1 MSSRASEPVDVLAA
15 DDPVVAVLAARAA
28 GDLIALRTSGTTGR
42 PRSVLRTTASWFDSF
57 DAVRELTRLAPDSRV
72 WLPGPLSSTMNLFAA
87 VLTTHTGARVVPR
100 PEEVTHA
107 HLTPQVLR
115 RYLDDHGTLG
125 GVHVTVAGDRLPEAL
140 RDRAVAAGAE
150 VSHYFGAAELSFVA
164 WGRHEHDLRA
174 FPGVEIA
181 VRDGVLWSRSPF
193 LAEGYAGAPGAFRVD
208 ADGFGT
214 VGDRGVLAD
223 DGTVTVLGR
232 GDESVLTGGATVH
245 VADVEAALRPGL
257 AGEVVVVGLPYEP
270 LGEVVAAVL
279 TLRADLSRARSAA
292 GTALTRVQQPR
303 RWFHLPELPLTG
315 AGKVDRSAVRGL
327 LAEAERLPTHR
338 GATR

>member
-15 DDPVVAVLAARAA
+15 VLAAHAA
-28 GDLIALRTSGTTGR
+28 GELIALRTSGTTGR
-42 PRSVLRTTASWFDSF
+42 PRSVLRTTTSWFDSF
-57 DAVRELTRLAPDSRV
+57 GTVRELTGLAGDSRL

-87 VLTTHTGARVVPR
+87 VLVADTGSRVVTR
-100 PEEVTHA
+100 PETATHV

-115 RYLDDHGTLG
+115 RHLDDHGTLG
-125 GVHVTVAGDRLPEAL
+125 GVHVTVAGDRLSQAL

-164 WGRHEHDLRA
+164 WGQHEDDLRA
-174 FPGVEIA
+174 FPGVEIE
-181 VRDGVLWSRSPF
+181 VRDGVLWGRSPF
-193 LAEGYAGAPGAFRVD
+193 LAAGYAGAPGALRVD

-214 VGDRGVLAD
+214 VGDRGMVAA

-232 GDESVLTGGATVH
+232 GDETVLTGGATVA

-257 AGEVVVVGLPYEP
+257 DGDVVVVGQPYEP

-279 TLRADLSRARSAA
+279 TARADLTRARSAA
-292 GTALTRVQQPR
+292 RAELTRVQQPR
-303 RWFHLPELPLTG
+303 RWFHLPQLPLTA
-315 AGKVDRSAVRGL
+315 AGKVDRRALLGL
-327 LAEAERLPTHR
+327 LVEAERLPTHR
-338 GATR
+338 GDTS